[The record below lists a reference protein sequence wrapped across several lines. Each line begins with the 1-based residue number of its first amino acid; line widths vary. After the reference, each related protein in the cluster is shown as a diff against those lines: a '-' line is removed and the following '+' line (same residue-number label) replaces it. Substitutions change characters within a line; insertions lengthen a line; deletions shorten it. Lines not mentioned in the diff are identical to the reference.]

1 MPLNWYNYYWEIV
14 QRYQTFLFHL
24 VNQPP
29 ISTITPSAFP
39 IKEGVIIRNGIAK
52 YSEGKYTGNN
62 LSSQLNNNSDFE
74 LQKISNS
81 RTKHSHY

>member
-1 MPLNWYNYYWEIV
+1 MPLNWYNYYWVLV

-29 ISTITPSAFP
+29 ISTITLQHS

-62 LSSQLNNNSDFE
+62 LSSQLNNNF
-74 LQKISNS
+74 
-81 RTKHSHY
+81 

>member
-1 MPLNWYNYYWEIV
+1 MPLNWYNYYWEILV

-29 ISTITPSAFP
+29 ISTILQHS

-62 LSSQLNNNSDFE
+62 LSSQLNNNFDFE
-74 LQKISNS
+74 LQKN
-81 RTKHSHY
+81 KQ